1 MRPTLVFWLLF
12 GINLVN
18 YLDRLIVVAVG
29 PTLKIAFHLNDS
41 EIGLLS
47 SAFLL
52 VYTVAALPLGLLADR
67 ARSKARVVAWGVWLW
82 SLFSGLTGLAR
93 GFIGLI
99 ITRALVGIG
108 EATYYP
114 AGTALLSAYFPRAAR
129 ARIMG
134 RWQAAQLIG
143 ILLAFVLAG
152 TLFAI
157 LPAPLAWR
165 IAFLL
170 TALPGLAL
178 GALMWFVA
186 DTPNAPNTPNAPS
199 IDDPT
204 ESSSMSAASAPQPQ
218 QSLIAQAVEAVR
230 TPTIWVVIIL
240 QAIIFIVTT
249 PAITFLPIYV
259 RSRSGPFH
267 LNASHASYLIGTI
280 IVIGG
285 LAGTLLG
292 GQLADRLTRW
302 HTGGRALAV
311 AIGLLIALPCYSV
324 MLLTHN
330 LLIFSV
336 LGLFSVLA
344 LNLPAGPL
352 TAIPQDVAA
361 PRLRA
366 TVVAVTM
373 LLSHLLGD
381 VWSPAA
387 VGALATALGERANLA
402 LLIVGAPALAVGVP
416 VALIGAKRYAHALKT
431 LHAVRP

>member
-1 MRPTLVFWLLF
+1 M
-12 GINLVN
+12 
-18 YLDRLIVVAVG
+18 DRLIVVAVG
-29 PTLKIAFHLNDS
+29 PTLKIAFQLNNNQ
-41 EIGLLS
+41 IGLLS

-52 VYTVAALPLGLLADR
+52 IYTVAALPLGALADR

-99 ITRALVGIG
+99 TTRALVGIG

-114 AGTALLSAYFPRAAR
+114 AGTALLSAYFPREAR

-134 RWQAAQLIG
+134 RWQAAQLVG

-157 LPAPLAWR
+157 LPASLAWR

-186 DTPNAPNTPNAPS
+186 DTPSAPS
-199 IDDPT
+199 VDEPT
-204 ESSSMSAASAPQPQ
+204 NASAISATPAQQPK
-218 QSLIAQAVEAVR
+218 QSLLAQALEALH

-240 QAIIFIVTT
+240 QAIIFIAAT

-259 RSRSGPFH
+259 RSSSGPFH
-267 LNASHASYLIGTI
+267 LNASQASYLIGAI

-302 HTGGRALAV
+302 HAGGRALAV
-311 AIGLLIALPCYSV
+311 AIGLLIALPCYSA

-330 LLIFSV
+330 LLAFSV
-336 LGLFSVLA
+336 LGLLSVLA

-361 PRLRA
+361 PGLRA

-402 LLIVGAPALAVGVP
+402 LLIIGAPALAIGV
-416 VALIGAKRYAHALKT
+416 VFALIGAKRYAHALQT
-431 LHAVRP
+431 MRATHP